1 MLFYTCAKE
10 KPVSFLEVSMQIA
23 IGYLLIIVGVGME
36 IVSLLVWFGVLKP
49 ATNEVALRAASFWDV
64 LLELAKR
71 APWPAVVGLLNIYA
85 GLKLIGVTLP
95 F

>member
-1 MLFYTCAKE
+1 ME
-10 KPVSFLEVSMQIA
+10 MV

-36 IVSLLVWFGVLKP
+36 IISLLVWFGVLKP
-49 ATNEVALRAASFWDV
+49 AGNGIALNTVSFWDV
-64 LLELAKR
+64 LLELVKR

-85 GLKLIGVTLP
+85 GLKLIGVALP

>member
-1 MLFYTCAKE
+1 ME
-10 KPVSFLEVSMQIA
+10 MV
-23 IGYLLIIVGVGME
+23 IGYVLIIAGIGME
-36 IVSLLVWFGVLKP
+36 IISLLVWFGVLKP
-49 ATNEVALRAASFWDV
+49 DTNGMTLNSATFWDV

-85 GLKLIGVTLP
+85 GLKLIGVELP

>member
-1 MLFYTCAKE
+1 ME
-10 KPVSFLEVSMQIA
+10 MI

-36 IVSLLVWFGVLKP
+36 IISLLVWFGVLKP
-49 ATNEVALRAASFWDV
+49 EEKETALGTATFLDV

-85 GLKLIGVTLP
+85 GLKLIGVNLP

>member
-1 MLFYTCAKE
+1 MET
-10 KPVSFLEVSMQIA
+10 I
-23 IGYLLIIVGVGME
+23 IGYVLIILGVIME
-36 IVSLLVWFGVLKP
+36 IISVLVWLGVLKP
-49 ATNEVALRAASFWDV
+49 ASENTALSAVTFWDV

-85 GLKLIGVTLP
+85 GLKLIGVSLP

>member
-1 MLFYTCAKE
+1 ME
-10 KPVSFLEVSMQIA
+10 MV
-23 IGYLLIIVGVGME
+23 IGYVLIVVGIGME
-36 IVSLLVWFGVLKP
+36 IISLLVWFGVLTP
-49 ATNEVALRAASFWDV
+49 ASNGMTLNSATFWDV

-85 GLKLIGVTLP
+85 GLKLIGVELP

>member
-1 MLFYTCAKE
+1 ME
-10 KPVSFLEVSMQIA
+10 MI
-23 IGYLLIIVGVGME
+23 IGYILIIIGVAME
-36 IVSLLVWFGVLKP
+36 IISVLVWLGVIKP
-49 ATNEVALRAASFWDV
+49 ASEGAALQSVTFWDV
-64 LLELAKR
+64 LLELTKR